1 MLPFKIT
8 KETKL
13 SIFQYKIIQNIIP
26 HGVMLY
32 KMKIVNSPLCIHC
45 DSLETLSHMLVNC
58 IVIQKFWFEVI
69 SWWKNHS
76 VECLLIDDL
85 SVMYGY
91 NPENPKMHILI

>member
-1 MLPFKIT
+1 MLPFNIT

-13 SIFQYKIIQNIIP
+13 SIFQYKIIHNILP
-26 HGVMLY
+26 RGVLLN

-58 IVIQKFWFEVI
+58 IVIQKFWVQVI
-69 SWWKNHS
+69 SWWKNHN
-76 VECLLIDDL
+76 VECVLIDGL

-91 NPENPKMHILI
+91 KPKDPN

>member
-13 SIFQYKIIQNIIP
+13 RIFQYKIIDNILP
-26 HGVMLY
+26 HGVLSH
-32 KMKIVNSPLCIHC
+32 KMKIVNFPLCIHC
-45 DSLETLSHMLVNC
+45 DSPETLSHMIVNS
-58 IVIQKFWFEVI
+58 IVIQNFWYEVI

-76 VECLLIDDL
+76 GENLLFDDL

-91 NPENPKMHILI
+91 NPEVPKDAYP